1 MNGRRARALCFS
13 VILGASACGYSEEE
27 MRAARSAM
35 EASRADAA
43 SARADQTKT
52 KQDLAAEV
60 VKVEELKAKL
70 GDSGADRAADDPA
83 RVEAARAIE
92 ESRRRAAQLRSQQR
106 RFDTLKRELAALSAS
121 GVEVHVRNNRITIV
135 VPSRLLFAGDDDALG
150 KQAAATLLPLATVLR
165 SDPDLSVQSYQ
176 VIGHTGA
183 RDAAPKSRARV
194 RDPLK
199 TSLERARSVVV
210 MLSLPSDRSGGGLA
224 AARLSTVGRGD
235 ADPLHAEPSADV
247 VDNDR
252 VEVLLEP
259 RPEEMPSLH
268 ALEP

>member
-1 MNGRRARALCFS
+1 M
-13 VILGASACGYSEEE
+13 
-27 MRAARSAM
+27 
-35 EASRADAA
+35 
-43 SARADQTKT
+43 
-52 KQDLAAEV
+52 

-70 GDSGADRAADDPA
+70 GDSGADRAADDPS

-92 ESRRRAAQLRSQQR
+92 ESRRRTAQLRSQQR
-106 RFDTLKRELAALSAS
+106 RFDMLKRELTALSAS

-150 KQAAATLLPLATVLR
+150 KYAAATLLPIATVLR

-183 RDAAPKSRARV
+183 RDAPPKSRSRV

-199 TSLERARSVVV
+199 ASLERARSVVV

-224 AARLSTVGRGD
+224 AARLSTVGRGN
-235 ADPLHAEPSADV
+235 ADPLRAEPSADPT
-247 VDNDR
+247 DNER
-252 VEVLLEP
+252 VEVVLEP
-259 RPEEMPSLH
+259 RPEETPNLH
-268 ALEP
+268 SLEP